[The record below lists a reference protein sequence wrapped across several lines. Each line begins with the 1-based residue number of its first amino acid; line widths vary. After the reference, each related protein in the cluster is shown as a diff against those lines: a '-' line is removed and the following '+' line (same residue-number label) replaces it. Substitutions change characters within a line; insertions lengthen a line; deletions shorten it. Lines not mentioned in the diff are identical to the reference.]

1 MAFTATTK
9 EAAFKKK
16 RMENA
21 KNVAETFSFLGELSN

>member
-9 EAAFKKK
+9 EAALKK